1 MHPVRHGPYG
11 GAVARPDREWHVLLI
26 GGASGVGK
34 TTVAA
39 GLGQRF
45 GVNLTQL
52 DDIQTALETLTTPKQ
67 QPLLHF
73 WRTHWSEFSAFTDEQ
88 HVAHFLDVSR
98 QVYQPVLD
106 AVVGDRLDGEMPTI
120 IEGDFILP
128 GSSRTRRSSPVAPP
142 GAGCGRCSSR
152 NTTRRRSRPT
162 SSAAKQATPRT
173 TPASR
178 PAPAG
183 SRRSGSRA
191 SASDGAHRPSRHGR
205 GRQRPIEPSRRSR
218 ADSPSGSCWWA
229 ILGLNQ

>member
-45 GVNLTQL
+45 GVNVTQL

-128 GSSRTRRSSPVAPP
+128 ELADQTEFAGRATGGRVRALFVQEHDEAQIAANVVGREAGDAAYDASLPARTSRLKAQWLEGECQRRGTPTVA
-142 GAGCGRCSSR
+142 A
-152 NTTRRRSRPT
+152 RPW
-162 SSAAKQATPRT
+162 SSATDRAVA
-173 TPASR
+173 AI
-178 PAPAG
+178 
-183 SRRSGSRA
+183 SG
-191 SASDGAHRPSRHGR
+191 
-205 GRQRPIEPSRRSR
+205 
-218 ADSPSGSCWWA
+218 
-229 ILGLNQ
+229 